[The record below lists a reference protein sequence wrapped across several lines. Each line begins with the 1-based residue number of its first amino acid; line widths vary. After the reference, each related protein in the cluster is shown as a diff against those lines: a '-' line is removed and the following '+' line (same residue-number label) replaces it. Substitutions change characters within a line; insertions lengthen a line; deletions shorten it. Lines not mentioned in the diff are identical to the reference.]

1 MCRAKSDGGRRCTPH
16 LQKQLDAMRAEA
28 GVSHFTGEDPLE
40 TMLAIAR
47 AHPEFLEQEWEA
59 MERDARAHRN
69 HGSYTMSAEDKAA
82 WGETLER
89 LIAARQVRKQ
99 LAEERRE
106 AKAAEDAE
114 RVWSLEFDGR
124 SYTGFVGAGFT
135 DSEWVAI
142 QEEARA
148 RGYEDASKYL
158 KDVARQPLSE
168 ENLEGVRSVNGRI
181 IHDSKIDPV
190 DRGNSPAHGRHPA
203 QERDAETEEELHS
216 ANSRGKVTDYR
227 HTRKVRLS
235 PEAAAVLYAK
245 ASVFGNTVSDQL
257 RYEAL
262 GFDPRKGENHR
273 GRSERPGFSSTT
285 AIRLKHF
292 RKVEEG
298 LKNPRDV
305 YLTYQRAVAAKLAS
319 WGRDITGRESLLADV
334 INLPG
339 VGGGEQAAA

>member
-16 LQKQLDAMRAEA
+16 LQKQLDTLRAEA
-28 GVSHFTGEDPLE
+28 GVERFSEDPLE
-40 TMLAIAR
+40 VMQAAMR
-47 AHPEFLEQEWEA
+47 AHPEWAEAEQKA
-59 MERDARAHRN
+59 MQRDMRAESRAA
-69 HGSYTMSAEDKAA
+69 SYTMSPQDRAA
-82 WGETLER
+82 WGATIEK
-89 LIAARQVRKQ
+89 LIAYRQVMKEMAQ
-99 LAEERRE
+99 ERRE
-106 AKAAEDAE
+106 AKAEEDAA
-114 RVWSLEFDGR
+114 RVWGLEFDGR
-124 SYTGFVGAGFT
+124 NYTGFVGAGFT

-142 QEEARA
+142 QEEAQA
-148 RGYEDASKYL
+148 RGYKDASKYL

-168 ENLEGVRSVNGRI
+168 ENLEGGRSVNGRI
-181 IHDSKIDPV
+181 IHDSKLDEEH
-190 DRGNSPAHGRHPA
+190 RGNSPMHGRNPA
-203 QERDAETEEELHS
+203 QERDAATEEELRS
-216 ANSRGKVTDYR
+216 ANPRGKVTDYR

-285 AIRLKHF
+285 SIRLEHF

-319 WGRDITGRESLLADV
+319 WGRDITGRESLFAGV
-334 INLPG
+334 INLPEVKG
-339 VGGGEQAAA
+339 NEQAAA